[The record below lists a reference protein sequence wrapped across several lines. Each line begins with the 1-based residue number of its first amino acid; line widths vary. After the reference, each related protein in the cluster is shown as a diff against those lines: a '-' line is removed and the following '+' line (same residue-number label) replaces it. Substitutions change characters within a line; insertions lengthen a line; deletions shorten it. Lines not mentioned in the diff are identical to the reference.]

1 MTKKQKSVE
10 SPITPGLKSKD
21 EIVENWLPRYT
32 GKPLEEFGEY
42 ILLTNFSKYV
52 KMFSAMHDEAP
63 IYGEDK
69 AMQACTAN
77 GITIINFGMGSPMAA
92 TVMDLLTAIE
102 PKAVLF
108 LGKTGGLKKKIAVG
122 ELILPI
128 AAIRGEGTSNDYFP
142 PEVPSLPSFALQKAI
157 STTIRDHERDYWTG
171 TVYTTN
177 RRVWEHDKAF
187 KKYLKSIRAM
197 AVDMETAT
205 IFSVGFANKIPT
217 GALLLVSDQPMVPE
231 GVKTAASDLSVT
243 EKFVETHL
251 NIGIDALKQLINN
264 GLTVKHLK
272 F

>member
-1 MTKKQKSVE
+1 MAKSKKNVD
-10 SPITPGLKSKD
+10 SPITPGLKSKE
-21 EIVENWLPRYT
+21 EIVHNWLPRYT
-32 GKPLEEFGEY
+32 GRPLEEFGEY
-42 ILLTNFSKYV
+42 ILLTNFSKYITI
-52 KMFSAMHDEAP
+52 FSEMHDDAP

-69 AMQACTAN
+69 PMQSVTAG

-92 TVMDLLTAIE
+92 TVMDLLSAIT

-108 LGKTGGLKKKIAVG
+108 LGKTGGLKKKIGVG

-142 PEVPSLPSFALQKAI
+142 AEVPSLPSFALQKAI
-157 STTIRDHERDYWTG
+157 STTIRDHSRDYWTG

-177 RRVWEHDKAF
+177 RRVWEHDKDF

-217 GALLLVSDQPMVPE
+217 GALLLVSDQPMIPE
-231 GVKTAASDLSVT
+231 GVKTANSDVSVT
-243 EKFVETHL
+243 AKYVDAHIS
-251 NIGIDALKQLINN
+251 IGIDALKQLKNN